1 MGNPRA
7 LLLDL
12 DGTLV
17 DSLPD
22 LVAVLNE
29 VLGAFG
35 MPALSAA
42 QAAPMVGDGT
52 LKFVERALAA
62 RYLGRD
68 IVKSAQTRFLALYEA
83 RPAQLSRPYPG
94 VPEIL
99 EGLGAQDWR
108 CAVCTNKP
116 ERATR
121 LLLDALDLTRFFGA
135 IITGDSLPEKKPD
148 PAPLRAALAALKV
161 PPSRAVMV
169 GDHAND
175 LRAAAAARIP
185 CIFARYGYGV
195 LPPDVP
201 PPIATIDAFTDLPE
215 RLSAI
220 PTPSLTPPP
229 PAP

>member
-1 MGNPRA
+1 MGIPRA

-35 MPALSAA
+35 MPALSAS

-62 RYLGRD
+62 RFLGPD
-68 IVKSAQTRFLALYEA
+68 IVKSAQSWFLALYEA
-83 RPAQLSRPYPG
+83 RPALLSRPYPG
-94 VPEIL
+94 APEVL
-99 EGLGAQDWR
+99 ERLRAQDWR
-108 CAVCTNKP
+108 CAICTNKP

-121 LLLDALDLTRFFGA
+121 LLLDALDLTRLFDA
-135 IITGDSLPEKKPD
+135 IITGDSLPQKKPD
-148 PAPLRAALAALKV
+148 PAPLRAALAALEV
-161 PPSRAVMV
+161 PSARAIMV

-185 CIFARYGYGV
+185 CIFARYGYGT

-201 PPIATIDAFTDLPE
+201 APIATIDAFTDLPE
-215 RLSAI
+215 RLLAI
-220 PTPSLTPPP
+220 GTVSLTPRP

>member
-22 LVAVLNE
+22 LLAVLND

-52 LKFVERALAA
+52 LKFVERALAE
-62 RYLGRD
+62 RFLGSD
-68 IVKSAQTRFLALYEA
+68 IVKSAQARFLALYEA
-83 RPAQLSRPYPG
+83 RPARLSRPYPG

-99 EGLGAQDWR
+99 ERLRAQGWR

-116 ERATR
+116 GRATH
-121 LLLDALDLTRFFGA
+121 LLLDALDLTRFFGV
-135 IITGDSLPEKKPD
+135 IVTGDSLPQKKPD
-148 PAPLRAALAALKV
+148 PAPLRAALATLEV
-161 PPSRAVMV
+161 PPARAIMV

-175 LRAAAAARIP
+175 LRAASAAGVPAV
-185 CIFARYGYGV
+185 FARYGYGV
-195 LPPDVP
+195 LSPDLP
-201 PPIATIDAFTDLPE
+201 LPIATIDAFTELPQ
-215 RLSAI
+215 RLATI
-220 PTPSLTPPP
+220 HTH
-229 PAP
+229 